1 MKYFSRV
8 LELETETP
16 FYWLC
21 KFEMYVGFLTK
32 YNLYM
37 WKIHFVVMILTYVL
51 VILITK
57 QSILIDVL
65 IYHLIRENSNYM

>member
-37 WKIHFVVMILTYVL
+37 WKIHFVILTYVL

-65 IYHLIRENSNYM
+65 IYHLPVIRENSNYM

>member
-8 LELETETP
+8 LELATYTP
-16 FYWLC
+16 FHWLC

-37 WKIHFVVMILTYVL
+37 WKIHFVILTYVL
-51 VILITK
+51 VILLTK

-65 IYHLIRENSNYM
+65 IYHLPVIRENSNYM